1 MEDPLIN
8 SNSTAPSN
16 SEKKNND
23 YPVKHVPSIKSKFTC
38 TPETQRIIVIS
49 LISFSQGISGLPD
62 LAIQYIYKDVFG
74 LSPATVSSLIS
85 FTYIPWFLKLFYGF
99 ISDSF
104 PIFGYRRK
112 PYLVI
117 FTFVN
122 IASLFG
128 LAFIQFNIYFFVSL
142 IVLYQ
147 IASAF
152 INMLA
157 EALIIET
164 SRKQAKKGQ
173 NKTAHNVFLFFF
185 IRSFG
190 YLLTSFCSGALIEV
204 LDIKFIFI
212 LTTVFPILILIA
224 ACTLNEKKVN
234 ILKQKKGLNM
244 TKEKLSQ
251 IYRNLNIS
259 PLEEKKINKNITLK
273 GQFILLKEMIKQ
285 PNFCKTA
292 IYTLIYSL
300 TPGYSTV
307 LFFFYTND
315 LGFSPIQMGNIKMIY
330 GIAVI
335 IGMIIFR
342 LFLQKVQ
349 FKKIMMISICLDI
362 LFNLNMILLIKHIN
376 RSLNIPDIVYVL
388 ISESFLNSTSEIMTM
403 PLLILVCNVCPKN
416 VEGTLYAL
424 FMGIMNLG
432 YFIAAQGGALI
443 VKLLGVSE
451 KNFTNLPICVII
463 TCAFLVLTFFFSLI
477 INDKKYHNPFQD
489 EHQDYLKKRV
499 LSLDK
504 FDINDT
510 NHLET
515 KDEENNLLNKPKRKT
530 SSHSL

>member
-1 MEDPLIN
+1 MEDALIN
-8 SNSTAPSN
+8 SKHNPSSSNEQKINEAPVKSAPSL
-16 SEKKNND
+16 KL
-23 YPVKHVPSIKSKFTC
+23 KFTC

-74 LSPATVSSLIS
+74 LSPASVSSLIS
-85 FTYIPWFLKLFYGF
+85 FTYIPWFLKLLYGF

-117 FTFVN
+117 FTFIN
-122 IASLFG
+122 LASLFG

-142 IVLYQ
+142 IVIYQ

-164 SRKQAKKGQ
+164 SRKQAKKGK

-190 YLLTSFCSGALIEV
+190 YLLMSFCSGALIEI
-204 LDIKFIFI
+204 LDIKYIFI
-212 LTTVFPILILIA
+212 ITTIFPILILIA
-224 ACTLNEKKVN
+224 ACTLKEKKVN
-234 ILKQKKGLNM
+234 ILKQKKNSNI
-244 TKEKLSQ
+244 TKEKLTQ
-251 IYRNLNIS
+251 IYKNLNIS
-259 PLEEKKINKNITLK
+259 PLEEKTITKNITLK

-292 IYTLIYSL
+292 LYTLIYSI

-315 LGFSPIQMGNIKMIY
+315 LKFSPIQMGNVKMIY
-330 GIAVI
+330 GISVI
-335 IGMIIFR
+335 IGMVIFR
-342 LFLQKVQ
+342 LFLQKVK
-349 FKKIMMISICLDI
+349 FKKVMMISICLDI

-388 ISESFLNSTSEIMTM
+388 VSESFLNSTSEIMTM
-403 PLLILVCNVCPKN
+403 PLLILVCNVCPKKI
-416 VEGTLYAL
+416 EGTLYAL
-424 FMGIMNLG
+424 FMAIMNLG
-432 YFIAAQGGALI
+432 YFIAAQSGALI
-443 VKLLGVSE
+443 VKFLGVTE
-451 KNFTNLPICVII
+451 ENFTNLPICIII
-463 TCAFLVLTFFFSLI
+463 TCGFLVLTFFFSLI

-489 EHQDYLKKRV
+489 EHQDYINKRV

-504 FDINDT
+504 FDINET

-515 KDEENNLLNKPKRKT
+515 NDEENHLLNEPKRKS